1 MAQSAATIPVGINEE
16 PKRAVVLLTSAG
28 RRITLVNALRTAAD
42 SLNMDLR
49 IVACDRMPRGGPAC
63 LFADAAYQ
71 IPDPDDGNYVEA
83 ILQICVI
90 HRVTL
95 ILPTES
101 AELSPL
107 RRNMDRFA
115 AIGTSIAIGDS
126 EGPTAAG

>member
-1 MAQSAATIPVGINEE
+1 MAQSVATVPIGIEE
-16 PKRAVVLLTSAG
+16 KPKRAVVLLTSAG
-28 RRITLVNALRTAAD
+28 RRITLVNALRTAAG

-83 ILQICVI
+83 ILQICLI

-101 AELSPL
+101 AELPPL
-107 RRNMDRFA
+107 RRNMKRFA
-115 AIGTSIAIGDS
+115 AIGTSIAIGGSD
-126 EGPTAAG
+126 GPSIAG